1 MSNLKNTLVLIT
13 KYIIIMLVLYFI
25 YYGYN
30 KIVESQKN
38 APIF

>member
-13 KYIIIMLVLYFI
+13 KYIIVMLVLYFI

-30 KIVESQKN
+30 KI
-38 APIF
+38 